1 MDSQKFEELN
11 LSTEMLDAIRDMG
24 FEEAT
29 PIQVQSIKIIGEGFD
44 VVGQSQTGTGKTA
57 AFGIPSLE
65 KIDENSRKLQLLVL
79 CPTRELAVQVCEE
92 FRKLLKYKSGVK
104 VVPVYGGQP
113 IDRQIMALKKG
124 VQVVV
129 GTPGRV
135 MDHMRRKTI
144 KLSDVNTIVL
154 DEADEML
161 DMGFREDIEFVLAD
175 LPEERQVILFSAT
188 MSKVIMDI
196 TKTFQRDPK
205 YIKIERSQ
213 LTVPNIEQY
222 YMELRENTKI
232 EALCRLVDL
241 KNPKL
246 SIIFCNT
253 KKRVDEVVES
263 LQSRGYFAEGLHG
276 DLKQMQR
283 DVVMKKFR
291 NKTLE
296 MLVATD
302 VAARGIDVE
311 NVDMVFNLDLPQD
324 PEYYVHRIG
333 RTGRAGK
340 SGVSYSFIVGREIYK
355 LKDIM
360 RYTGANIVRQAPP
373 SLADVQEVKV
383 NTFLSKIEETIEAG
397 DLDKYTHLV
406 DKLSNDGYSS
416 YDIAAALLKLQLHN
430 DSKADEIE
438 IDLTYDR
445 NSKKGRDGGR
455 DGREGRGSRERGE
468 RDKKREA
475 MPKGT
480 RLFMNVGRRDKV
492 SVKDIVGCIANEA
505 DISSKNI
512 GAIDIYD
519 EFTFVDIADK
529 YVNQVIDKLNGI
541 KVRKRTV
548 NIEKAKKSRK

>member
-1 MDSQKFEELN
+1 MDSQKFEDLN
-11 LSTEMLDAIRDMG
+11 LSVEMLNAIKDMG

-29 PIQVQSIKIIGEGFD
+29 PIQAMSCKVISEGND

-65 KIDENSRKLQLLVL
+65 MLDESSKKLQLLVL
-79 CPTRELAVQVCEE
+79 CPTRELAIQVCEE
-92 FRKLLKYKSGVK
+92 FRKLLKYKDGIK

-113 IDRQIMALKKG
+113 IDRQITALKKG
-124 VQVVV
+124 AQVIV

-144 KLSDVNTIVL
+144 NLGTVKTIVL

-161 DMGFREDIEFVLAD
+161 DMGFREDIEIVLSD
-175 LPEERQVILFSAT
+175 LPEKRQVILFSAT
-188 MSKVIMDI
+188 MPKAIIDI
-196 TKTFQRDPK
+196 TKQYQNDPK
-205 YIKIERSQ
+205 YIKIERAQ

-232 EALCRLVDL
+232 EALCRIVDL
-241 KNPKL
+241 KSPKL

-340 SGVSYSFIVGREIYK
+340 NGISYTFVVGREIYK
-355 LKDIM
+355 VKDIM
-360 RYTGANIVRQAPP
+360 RYTNANIVRQAPP
-373 SLADVQEVKV
+373 TLADVQEVKI
-383 NTFLSKIEETIEAG
+383 NTYLEKIEEVIEAG
-397 DLDKYTHLV
+397 NLDKYSHLV
-406 DKLSNDGYSS
+406 DKLSNDGHSS
-416 YDIAAALLKLQLHN
+416 YDIAAALLKLHLQH
-430 DSKADEIE
+430 DDKDDEIDV
-438 IDLTYDR
+438 DLTYDR
-445 NSKKGRDGGR
+445 NSKKGKSSRDGGR
-455 DGREGRGSRERGE
+455 DSGE
-468 RDKKREA
+468 KGQRMA
-475 MPKGT
+475 KGT
-480 RLFMNVGRRDKV
+480 RLFLNIGRRDRV
-492 SVKDIVGCIANEA
+492 TVKDIVGCIANEA

-529 YVNQVIDKLNGI
+529 YVNQVIKKLDGAKI
-541 KVRKRTV
+541 RKRSV
-548 NIEKAKKSRK
+548 SIEKAKKSSKPKSRG

>member
-1 MDSQKFEELN
+1 MDSQKFEDLN
-11 LSTEMLDAIRDMG
+11 LSVEMLNAIKDMG

-29 PIQVQSIKIIGEGFD
+29 PIQAQSCKVISEGYD

-65 KIDENSRKLQLLVL
+65 MLDESSKKLQLLVL
-79 CPTRELAVQVCEE
+79 CPTRELAIQVCEE
-92 FRKLLKYKSGVK
+92 FRKLLKYKDGVK

-113 IDRQIMALKKG
+113 IDRQITALKKG

-144 KLSDVNTIVL
+144 NLSTVKTMVL

-161 DMGFREDIEFVLAD
+161 DMGFREDIEVVLSD
-175 LPEERQVILFSAT
+175 LPEERQIILFSAT
-188 MSKVIMDI
+188 MPKAIIDI
-196 TKTFQRDPK
+196 TKQYQNDPQ

-213 LTVPNIEQY
+213 LTVPKIEQY

-340 SGVSYSFIVGREIYK
+340 HGMAYTFVVGREIYK
-355 LKDIM
+355 LKDIIK
-360 RYTGANIVRQAPP
+360 YTNANIVRQAPP
-373 SLADVQEVKV
+373 TLADVQEVKI
-383 NTFLSKIEETIEAG
+383 NTYLEKIEEVIEAG
-397 DLDKYTHLV
+397 SLEKYSHLV
-406 DKLSNDGYSS
+406 DKLSNDGYAS
-416 YDIAAALLKLQLHN
+416 YDIAAALLKMQLQHE
-430 DSKADEIE
+430 DRDDEID
-438 IDLTYDR
+438 IDLTYER
-445 NSKKGRDGGR
+445 NSKKGKFGKDNKDGGK
-455 DGREGRGSRERGE
+455 GKS
-468 RDKKREA
+468 KLT
-475 MPKGT
+475 KGT
-480 RLFMNVGRRDKV
+480 RLFLNIGRRDRV
-492 SVKDIVGCIANEA
+492 NVKDIVGCIANEA

-529 YVNQVIDKLNGI
+529 YVNQVIKKLDGAKI
-541 KVRKRTV
+541 RKRAISV
-548 NIEKAKKSRK
+548 EKAKKSKGKGRN